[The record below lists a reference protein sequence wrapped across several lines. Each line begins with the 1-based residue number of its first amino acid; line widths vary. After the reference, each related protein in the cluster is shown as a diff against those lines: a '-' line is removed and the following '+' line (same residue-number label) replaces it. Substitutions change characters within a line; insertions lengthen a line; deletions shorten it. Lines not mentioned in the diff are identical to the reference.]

1 VLGSDGFVCAPRFVM
16 GQRRIYPMIGDRMQ
30 ALAGLFPG
38 KPIRFSIGL
47 RNPATFI
54 PALHGIMEA
63 EIGFDRLIAPIELKA
78 MRWSETLTTMRRAL
92 PEAEILTWCNE
103 DVPLIWPEVL
113 QKVTGHDDAL
123 VLDGT
128 ETIVE
133 PLLKPGGMA
142 RLAAYLAER
151 PGLAPEARRKIF
163 AVFLDKFGDP
173 NALEDSFD
181 LPGWTE
187 AVVWELSRGYELDM
201 ERIVAIPD
209 VGFLRA

>member
-1 VLGSDGFVCAPRFVM
+1 MTLPISWPSGIWLRRSGKTGASPMWLPVISTARISKVSSSIPRWILRQTRRLG
-16 GQRRIYPMIGDRMQ
+16 
-30 ALAGLFPG
+30 
-38 KPIRFSIGL
+38 
-47 RNPATFI
+47 
-54 PALHGIMEA
+54 
-63 EIGFDRLIAPIELKA
+63 
-78 MRWSETLTTMRRAL
+78 
-92 PEAEILTWCNE
+92 
-103 DVPLIWPEVL
+103 WPEVL

-201 ERIVAIPD
+201 ERIAAIPD